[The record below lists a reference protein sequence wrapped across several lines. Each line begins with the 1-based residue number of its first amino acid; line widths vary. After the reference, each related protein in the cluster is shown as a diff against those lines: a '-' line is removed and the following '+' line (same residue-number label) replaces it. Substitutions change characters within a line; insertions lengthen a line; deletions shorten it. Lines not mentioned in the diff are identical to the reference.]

1 MTLKHWLFV
10 HSVLHWCCCDTQQ
23 TRRRLLWGETSDCW
37 RCSCP
42 HAAPP
47 PRPSQTVSAFHPKP
61 STPCQEGWHCCSL
74 TAYQIQLQNQ
84 MKELLELFDSDSF
97 LSEYFPTTLY
107 YCHTQMYLFY
117 CSCSLRNISVLFFF
131 TSSANPFTEQR
142 GGSIRGQTQT
152 WNQLQPKWK
161 DTWVLG
167 VCLAP
172 CVFPSLTAAG
182 SLKEATNSK
191 QQQLSIKSTTVLFV
205 HILRFFRSAF
215 CVAELEDELTG
226 RVKDLNEKVLLFKER
241 HGNSE
246 QSEERSYT

>member
-10 HSVLHWCCCDTQQ
+10 HYVLHWCCCDTQQ

-61 STPCQEGWHCCSL
+61 STSCQEGWHCCSL

-131 TSSANPFTEQR
+131 LPV
-142 GGSIRGQTQT
+142 
-152 WNQLQPKWK
+152 LQI
-161 DTWVLG
+161 L
-167 VCLAP
+167 
-172 CVFPSLTAAG
+172 SLNR
-182 SLKEATNSK
+182 E
-191 QQQLSIKSTTVLFV
+191 
-205 HILRFFRSAF
+205 
-215 CVAELEDELTG
+215 VAVLEDKL
-226 RVKDLNEKVLLFKER
+226 R
-241 HGNSE
+241 HGTNYS
-246 QSEERSYT
+246 QSEKTREYWVFVWPLVFFQV